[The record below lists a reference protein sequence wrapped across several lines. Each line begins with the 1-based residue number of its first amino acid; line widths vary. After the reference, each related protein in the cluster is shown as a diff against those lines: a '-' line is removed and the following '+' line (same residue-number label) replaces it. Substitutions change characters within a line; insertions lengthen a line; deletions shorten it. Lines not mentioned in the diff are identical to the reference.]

1 MRDNSRNI
9 AVHMTEGQHQQLR
22 KYMALTRLNSTTYF
36 RHLIH
41 GNTIKANSRELKRAL
56 HASLNKIHSNIRQI
70 ARHRRTRELDVEA
83 AAQMVFLADKLCEE
97 VYLLAA
103 QK

>member
-1 MRDNSRNI
+1 MN
-9 AVHMTEGQHQQLR
+9 E
-22 KYMALTRLNSTTYF
+22 
-36 RHLIH
+36 
-41 GNTIKANSRELKRAL
+41 NTPSEKSLEEILQKLKETSDPAYLPTVSMNDLYENVYRVKPPVID
-56 HASLNKIHSNIRQI
+56 ASLNKIHSNIRQI
-70 ARHRRTRELDVEA
+70 ARHRRTRELDAEA